1 MVDDDYLEGDSLALS
16 SIDLPGRDHL
26 WLVRRVTLES
36 GTGRKEIKNWTV
48 VFRATSRRERLELTN
63 SQQSREGSD
72 AGKLH
77 RFFGI
82 GILNPLH
89 GPSEAM

>member
-36 GTGRKEIKNWTV
+36 GTGRKRLRIGQWFLEQLV
-48 VFRATSRRERLELTN
+48 GER
-63 SQQSREGSD
+63 G
-72 AGKLH
+72 
-77 RFFGI
+77 
-82 GILNPLH
+82 LN
-89 GPSEAM
+89 